1 MDTAEKCKIKE
12 DLVKIKDLPHVLPSY
27 TVSYT
32 IYSAW
37 HKVALYKVLVQIAE
51 VKLVD
56 LYSAHHW
63 CTQFSVV
70 PVLRLPCHSPALFCA
85 RLPNS
90 SVIRITIASNVTE
103 PGNG

>member
-37 HKVALYKVLVQIAE
+37 HKVALYKVLVQRAE

-56 LYSAHHW
+56 L
-63 CTQFSVV
+63 
-70 PVLRLPCHSPALFCA
+70 
-85 RLPNS
+85 
-90 SVIRITIASNVTE
+90 
-103 PGNG
+103 